1 MTLLVDSLIIKIL
14 MTLEITI
21 VIIIIMIMMI
31 IIIIIIMIIVIIMR
45 LPSPRSWR
53 RAGSLLLL
61 IQELVKITKSYS

>member
-21 VIIIIMIMMI
+21 VIIIIMIMM